1 MARLGVGL
9 TYVPGLD
16 RILDAAADLL
26 DVVEIEPQSLW
37 RVRGDGEIAV
47 DEDALGRLADVP
59 GARLLHGVG
68 NPVGGCRLPDPRH
81 TALFGEL
88 AERLGTPWVS
98 EHLAFNR
105 VTDEAGGFH
114 TGFMLPPCQTE
125 AGVRSAVRSVRAMA
139 EALPV
144 PLAVEIGTNYLRP
157 RTGELP
163 DGAFV
168 RRVVEGS
175 GCGLL
180 LDLHNVLANER
191 NGRGPVEDLL
201 AALPLDRVW
210 EVHLAGGVE
219 HRGYWLDAHTGLPD
233 DDLLALAGRVLP
245 RLPALRA
252 VLFEVTPSAVPD
264 LDMRAVRD
272 LLVALKETWP
282 RQMVLPPLSSPPPAR
297 LLPGTGAE
305 TVAPHDWE
313 YALGGLAIGR
323 DPGTPLGRELA
334 ADPAV
339 GLLRDLVTEFRGSAI
354 TGALRYT
361 MRLLFLTLGP
371 GGVRDLLDAYVRAC
385 PPSLF
390 ASDEAFTFADHLTR
404 VRPVVPWLA
413 DVLQLDLGL
422 LRARLD
428 GSPCTV
434 ALGADP
440 TALLT
445 DLGAG
450 RLPVAPRRGRFS
462 VRLVDDEGPVRA
474 GESAA
479 RNGAP

>member
-16 RILDAAADLL
+16 RILDASADLL

-37 RVRGDGEIAV
+37 RVRGDGGIAI

-68 NPVGGCRLPDPRH
+68 NPVGGCRPPDPRH

-88 AERLGTPWVS
+88 AERLGVPWVS

-105 VTDEAGGFH
+105 VVDRAGGFH
-114 TGFMLPPCQTE
+114 TGFMLPPCQTA

-139 EALPV
+139 DALPV

-157 RTGELP
+157 RSDELT

-168 RRVVEGS
+168 RQVVEGS

-191 NGRGPVEDLL
+191 NGRGRVDDLL

-233 DDLLALAGRVLP
+233 EELLALAVRVLP

-264 LDMRAVRD
+264 VDAGAVRE
-272 LLVALKETWP
+272 LLVALKETWQP
-282 RQMVLPPLSSPPPAR
+282 RQVVLPPLSSPAPAR
-297 LLPGTGAE
+297 PPHDTGAE
-305 TVAPHDWE
+305 TIAPHDWE
-313 YALGGLAIGR
+313 HALGSLAIGR
-323 DPGTPLGRELA
+323 DPGTPLARELA
-334 ADPAV
+334 ADPAI

-354 TGALRYT
+354 TGVLRYT

-371 GGVRDLLDAYVRAC
+371 GGVRELLDAYARAH

-390 ASDEAFTFADHLTR
+390 ASEEAFTFADHLTR
-404 VRPVVPWLA
+404 ARPAVPWLT

-428 GSPCTV
+428 GEPCTV
-434 ALGADP
+434 GLGTDP

-445 DLGAG
+445 ELGAG
-450 RLPVAPRRGRFS
+450 RLPVAPQRGRFR
-462 VRLVDDEGPVRA
+462 VRLVDDSGVRA
-474 GESAA
+474 
-479 RNGAP
+479 

>member
-1 MARLGVGL
+1 MTRLGVGL

-16 RILDAAADLL
+16 HILHEVADLL

-37 RVRGDGEIAV
+37 RVRGEGEISV
-47 DEDALGRLADVP
+47 DEDVLGRLSDLP

-68 NPVGGCRLPDPRH
+68 NPVGGSCLPDPRH

-88 AERLGTPWVS
+88 AERLHAPWAS

-105 VTDEAGGFH
+105 VADRRSWFH

-125 AGVRSAVRSVRAMA
+125 AGAHAAARSIRTMA
-139 EALPV
+139 DALPV
-144 PLAVEIGTNYLRP
+144 PLAVEIGANYLRP
-157 RTGELP
+157 RPGDLS

-168 RRVVEGS
+168 RRVAEES

-191 NGRGPVEDLL
+191 NGRGRVDDLL
-201 AALPLDRVW
+201 ADLPLDRVW
-210 EVHLAGGVE
+210 EVHLAGGSE
-219 HRGYWLDAHTGLPD
+219 YRGYWLDSHSGLPD
-233 DDLLALAGRVLP
+233 DDLLALADRILP

-264 LDMRAVRD
+264 LDVGAVRE
-272 LLVALKETWP
+272 LLVVMREMWPLQTALA
-282 RQMVLPPLSSPPPAR
+282 RLSPPPPADIPHPTR
-297 LLPGTGAE
+297 QE
-305 TVAPHDWE
+305 TTAPCDWE
-313 YALGGLAIGR
+313 LALGSLAVGR
-323 DPGTPLGRELA
+323 DPGTPLAQELVT
-334 ADPAV
+334 DPAI
-339 GLLRDLVTEFRGSAI
+339 GLLRDLVAEFRGSAL
-354 TGALRYT
+354 TGTLRYT

-371 GGVRDLLDAYVRAC
+371 VGMGELLSGYTRSC
-385 PPSLF
+385 TPRLF
-390 ASDEAFTFADHLTR
+390 ASEEAFAFADHLLEA
-404 VRPVVPWLA
+404 PPPVPWLT
-413 DVLQLDLGL
+413 DVVQLDLGL

-434 ALGADP
+434 DLRTDP

-450 RLPVAPRRGRFS
+450 RLPVEPPQGHFR
-462 VRLVDDEGPVRA
+462 VRLVDD
-474 GESAA
+474 AA
-479 RNGAP
+479 PA